1 MKISSYFIGKWQNR
15 DRQDI
20 QFDWLESTFHNPD
33 YEEVEENGRIRRW
46 RWIEEK
52 GRYLRVVVLADGETV
67 LNSFW
72 DRNFKK

>member
-1 MKISSYFIGKWQNR
+1 MKISPYFIGKSEQR
-15 DRQDI
+15 STGYP
-20 QFDWLESTFHNPD
+20 FDWIEATFHNPD

-52 GRYLRVVVLADGETV
+52 GRHLRVVVLTDRETV

-72 DRNFKK
+72 DRNFKR